1 MCKGGKASQ
10 IHCATKARGQ
20 LCNAVH
26 RIQQLVSVQ
35 HSPKYL
41 HLSLEIVLLRSS
53 FYSSVFLDLNIIDS
67 GSRKQKY
74 HAGSILISVMDYWQQ
89 LHIRT
94 FFIVSLFSGLFFFFV
109 LMLNYSKALMEA
121 SDSSRLGYHSITTLV
136 LEICFFTTIEKYLV
150 TQGKCIRELSLF
162 ELHLSKD
169 NKT

>member
-67 GSRKQKY
+67 GSRKQRY

-94 FFIVSLFSGLFFFFV
+94 FFIVSLFSGLFFFCSDAELLQSFNGSKWQ
-109 LMLNYSKALMEA
+109 LQAGIPLNYYISFGNLF
-121 SDSSRLGYHSITTLV
+121 LYYH
-136 LEICFFTTIEKYLV
+136 
-150 TQGKCIRELSLF
+150 
-162 ELHLSKD
+162 
-169 NKT
+169 